1 MGRFMNDSTGYLD
14 QCVSI
19 CGKIGMGRTNVYRQA
34 GPMLEFSTVRL
45 TKVGMIGDHETHW
58 QTLRDEQLSRI
69 RTVPEELRG
78 ETTDLQWAIHP
89 GAAWLA
95 ARGIGDYS
103 KSVAEAAEKLIA
115 DGHRNADGLFD
126 DPVYPGHLST
136 EIMAMTIPALAFAGK
151 CSGNGAFFDE
161 AVRQYEGYAA
171 VLYDPAAKLWHP
183 GYLPGKATGEM
194 WRYWDKSILTQGLYL
209 KKTGVYSGCWGRG
222 EGYALFA
229 LSELVFELPD
239 SHPKK
244 AELLQVREQML
255 EGLLQ
260 YQDPNGMW
268 HQVLNDWGSYPETS
282 GTAWILYAMGR
293 LIKRGRTA
301 VSRFLAPY
309 QKGLAGM
316 GRYLAWDG
324 SLFNVSTGCICPG
337 GRGTAADYALLGW
350 RKDEPAGFAPV
361 LLALQQAAQ
370 IEYATGLIPS
380 YQEVLKLFPGDEV
393 L

>member
-1 MGRFMNDSTGYLD
+1 MNDSTGYLD

-151 CSGNGAFFDE
+151 CSGNSAFFDE
-161 AVRQYEGYAA
+161 AVRQYEGYAS

-183 GYLPGKATGEM
+183 GYLPGKAGGAM
-194 WRYWDKSILTQGLYL
+194 WRYWDKSPLTQRLNL
-209 KKTGVYSGCWGRG
+209 KETGVFQGCWGRG

-239 SHPKK
+239 AHPKK

>member
-1 MGRFMNDSTGYLD
+1 MKDTTGYLD
-14 QCVSI
+14 RCISI
-19 CGKIGMGRTNVYRQA
+19 YGKISDGRTIAYRLG
-34 GPMLEFSTVRL
+34 GPLLEFSAVRL
-45 TKVGMIGDHETHW
+45 TKVGMAGDHETHW
-58 QTLRDEQLSRI
+58 EPLQDELLSRI
-69 RTVPEELRG
+69 KTVPEEQRG
-78 ETTDLQWAIHP
+78 ETTALTWPIHP

-95 ARGIGDYS
+95 ARGIGDYP

-115 DGHRNADGLFD
+115 NGHRNADGLFD

-151 CSGNGAFFDE
+151 SSGNSAFFDE
-161 AVRQYEGYAA
+161 AVRQYEGYAS

-183 GYLPGKATGEM
+183 GYLPGKAGGAM
-194 WRYWDKSILTQGLYL
+194 WRSWDKSPLTQKLNL
-209 KKTGVYSGCWGRG
+209 RETGVFPGCWGRG

-239 SHPKK
+239 DHVKK
-244 AELLQVREQML
+244 TELLAVREQML

-260 YQDPNGMW
+260 YQDSNGMW

-293 LIKRGRTA
+293 LLKRIKTA
-301 VSRFLAPY
+301 APLFLAPY

-324 SLFNVSTGCICPG
+324 SLFNVSIGCICPG

-350 RKDEPAGFAPV
+350 HKDEPAGCAPV

-370 IEYATGLIPS
+370 IERHTGLIPS
-380 YQEVLKLFPGDEV
+380 YQQVMEQYPGDEE
-393 L
+393 

>member
-1 MGRFMNDSTGYLD
+1 MKDTTGYLD
-14 QCVSI
+14 LCISLY
-19 CGKIGMGRTNVYRQA
+19 GKIGADRTNVYRQT
-34 GPMLEFSTVRL
+34 GPLLEFSAVRL
-45 TKVGMIGDHETHW
+45 TKVGMIGDHETDW
-58 QTLRDEQLSRI
+58 ESLRIEQLSRI
-69 RTVPEELRG
+69 RTVPEETSG
-78 ETTDLQWAIHP
+78 ETTDLKWAIHP

-103 KSVAEAAEKLIA
+103 KSVSEAVEKLIA

-136 EIMAMTIPALAFAGK
+136 EIMAMTIPALVFAGK
-151 CSGNGAFFDE
+151 CSGNSAFFDE
-161 AVRQYEGYAA
+161 AVRQYEGYAS

-183 GYLPGKATGEM
+183 GFLPDKATGEM
-194 WRYWDKSILTQGLYL
+194 QRSRDQSRLDL
-209 KKTGVYSGCWGRG
+209 KETGVFQGCWSRG

-244 AELLQVREQML
+244 AELLEVREQML

-268 HQVLNDWGSYPETS
+268 HQVLNDRGSYPETS
-282 GTAWILYAMGR
+282 GTAWILYALGR
-293 LIKRGRTA
+293 LIKRGKTDL
-301 VSRFLAPY
+301 SRFLTPY

-316 GRYLAWDG
+316 SRYLAGDG
-324 SLFNVSTGCICPG
+324 SLFNVSAGGICPG
-337 GRGTAADYALLGW
+337 GRGTAADYALLDW

-370 IEYATGLIPS
+370 VEYYTELIPS
-380 YQEVLKLFPGDEV
+380 YQEVLKQFPGDEP
-393 L
+393 